1 MASIDEM
8 QLKRMERFPKNRI
21 AFWNSNNAIQEDIKN
36 FRLWTK
42 GMINLDALCRYT
54 ARSNHLPKVT
64 EEQMVNERTRYLQ
77 GLRVPQERMWNL

>member
-64 EEQMVNERTRYLQ
+64 EEQMVNELKIT
-77 GLRVPQERMWNL
+77 GWWVD